1 MKAFERFNYRL
12 LNLAA
17 TLMRPFRR
25 SNGLPRSNRLH
36 PNYADGRG
44 WLTFRKYQC
53 ANTRPFS
60 GAERKQVEFTQSG
73 IVLDWTFAALGGL
86 ALLMAALAGGTA
98 FNRMRRR
105 YRQVLVAYDN
115 MTQGLVMFD
124 GSERLVIHNRRYMEL
139 YNLSPEVVKSG
150 TTLLELLR
158 HRAERANLAADPEK
172 YRAGLLAAIREG
184 KSTKNISDAGNGR
197 LISVINRPT
206 AGGGWV
212 GTHEDVTEQL
222 QLEKQRDS
230 LAEQETRRA
239 RVDSAI
245 SSFRARIETLLKIV
259 GDSAGSMKATAT
271 TLFGSSNHTSQHADR
286 AVHTSNSAS
295 ENVKT
300 AAIAAEELSASI
312 SEISRQL
319 DRTTEEVRGALSV
332 SQATNSEIA
341 ALAQAAQKIGD
352 VVELIRDVAGQTNL
366 LALNATIEAAR
377 AGAAGRGFAVVA
389 SEVKSLAV
397 QTAKATEEIAGQIQ
411 AVQASATDAVS
422 AIRRITE
429 RMDEINHS
437 TSSVAASVEQQNAA
451 TSQILRN
458 VAGAAEGAQ
467 VVVSVLGEVA
477 GAAMETRASAQTV
490 LDASQ
495 SVEAA
500 LTNLRSE
507 VAGFL
512 DKVAV

>member
-1 MKAFERFNYRL
+1 L
-12 LNLAA
+12 LSWTLA
-17 TLMRPFRR
+17 
-25 SNGLPRSNRLH
+25 G
-36 PNYADGRG
+36 
-44 WLTFRKYQC
+44 
-53 ANTRPFS
+53 
-60 GAERKQVEFTQSG
+60 
-73 IVLDWTFAALGGL
+73 LGGL
-86 ALLMAALAGGTA
+86 ALLLAVVAGSIA
-98 FNRMRRR
+98 FNRMRLR
-105 YRQVLVAYDN
+105 YRQVVIAYDN

-124 GSERLVIHNRRYMEL
+124 GQERLVIHNKRYLEL
-139 YNLSPEVVKSG
+139 YDLSPEVVKPGIALSD
-150 TTLLELLR
+150 LLR
-158 HRAERANLAADPEK
+158 HRAARANLATDPEK
-172 YRAGLLAAIREG
+172 YRANLLAALAQG
-184 KSTKNISDAGNGR
+184 KSTKNITDAGNGR

-230 LAEQETRRA
+230 LAQQESRRA
-239 RVDSAI
+239 RIDAAI
-245 SSFRARIETLLKIV
+245 SNFRARIETLLRIV
-259 GDSAGSMKATAT
+259 GDSAGSMKETAA
-271 TLFGSSNHTSQHADR
+271 TLFGSSSQTSQRADR

-300 AAIAAEELSASI
+300 AAVAAEELSASI

-319 DRTTEEVRGALSV
+319 DRTSEEVRGALSV

-429 RMDEINHS
+429 RMDEINRS

-451 TSQILRN
+451 TSQILQN
-458 VAGAAEGAQ
+458 VAGAAQGAQ

-500 LTNLRSE
+500 LINLRSE

-512 DKVAV
+512 DQVAA